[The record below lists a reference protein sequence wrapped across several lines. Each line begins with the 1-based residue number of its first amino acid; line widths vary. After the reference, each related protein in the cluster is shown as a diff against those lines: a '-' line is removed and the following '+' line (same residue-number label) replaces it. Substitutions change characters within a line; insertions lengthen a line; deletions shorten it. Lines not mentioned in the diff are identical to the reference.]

1 MKKQKLLTI
10 AIFLCIGFSAS
21 ISNAQVTVVTL
32 QDSISTNTKWTSN
45 KQYLIKGYVY
55 VTAGTTLTIEPGTII
70 KGDKN
75 SKGTLIIERGAKLM
89 AAGTLT
95 NPIVFTSNQAAGN
108 RSYGDWG
115 GLILCGSAP
124 TNWAAGQGQV
134 EGGPRSLYGGTD
146 AQDNSGI
153 LTYARIEFG
162 GIAFSP
168 NNEVNGLTLCGVGE
182 ATTIHH
188 IQVSYSGD
196 DSYEWF
202 GGNVNAKYLVSYR
215 GWDDDFD
222 NDIGYRGK
230 NQFLVSLRDPYA
242 ADQSGSKCFESDSY
256 QAGTKTGLAGDTSGV
271 TRPIFAN
278 VTAVGPL
285 VSPTSTAY
293 DPQFVSAAHIRRGS
307 SMSIL
312 NSLLIG
318 YPAGILIDES
328 SSSFG
333 STVANI
339 QDSLLEIS
347 GVAIAGIPSGGSPA
361 QKEILYVINGA
372 RSLTPTNA
380 SADTVTGNPFAPYNG
395 PFSWLKES
403 KHRNKIYANA
413 SNGLRLQSPFNLSNP
428 NFVPTSSSVI
438 CYNSKALPT
447 YMTDL
452 SHFAK
457 ADPFKNGK
465 VYPFDPSK
473 PINTDTSNWFAS
485 YNAPDFVPSSSPKLS
500 DPFFDKVNYIGAFS
514 GTQTTNDDWTKG
526 WCNWDPVNT
535 DYSKVLDPTAIN
547 NVEQKTLTASVY
559 PNPARETSTIAIS
572 LVKNA
577 DVVCNL
583 YDVAGKLVY
592 TTGKQNLSVGQSYI
606 IINTAQLP
614 EGIYYSNT
622 TSGNTT
628 VTNKIVVVK

>member
-1 MKKQKLLTI
+1 MLI
-10 AIFLCIGFSAS
+10 AFMCMTLMAKITE
-21 ISNAQVTVVTL
+21 AQVTVVDVK
-32 QDSISTNTKWTSN
+32 DSISTDTKWTCD
-45 KQYLIKGYVY
+45 KQYLLKGYVY
-55 VTAGTTLTIEPGTII
+55 VTSGTTLTIDPGTII

-75 SKGTLIIERGAKLM
+75 SKGTLIIERGAKIM
-89 AAGTLT
+89 AAGTLS

-115 GLILCGSAP
+115 GLIICGNAP
-124 TNWAAGQGQV
+124 TNWAAGQGQL
-134 EGGPRSLYGGTD
+134 EGGPRSLYGGTNED
-146 AQDNSGI
+146 DNSGV
-153 LTYARIEFG
+153 LTYVRIEFG

-168 NNEVNGLTLCGVGE
+168 NNEVNGLTLCGVGQK
-182 ATTIHH
+182 TTIHH

-222 NDIGYRGK
+222 NDVGYRGK

-256 QAGTKTGLAGDTSGV
+256 LSGTKTGLSGDTSGV
-271 TRPIFAN
+271 NRSIFTN

-293 DPQFVSAAHIRRGS
+293 DPQFVAAAHLRRGS
-307 SMSIL
+307 AMSLI

-318 YPAGILIDES
+318 YPCGILIDES

-339 QDSLLEIS
+339 QDSLLEVS
-347 GVAIAGIPSGGSPA
+347 GVAIAGIPSGGTPA
-361 QKEILYVINGA
+361 QKEVMYVINGA

-380 SADTVTGNPFAPYNG
+380 SADTVTGNPFAPYDG
-395 PFSWLKES
+395 PFSWFKES

-413 SNGLRLQSPFNLSNP
+413 QNGLKLQSPFNLSNP

-438 CYNSKALPT
+438 CYNSKALPA

-452 SHFAK
+452 SHFST

-465 VYPFDPSK
+465 VYPFNPAK
-473 PINTDTSNWFAS
+473 AINTDTSNWFAN
-485 YNAPDFVPSSSPKLS
+485 YNAPDMVPSSSPKLS
-500 DPFFDKVNYIGAFS
+500 DPFFDKVNFVGAFS
-514 GTQTTNDDWTKG
+514 GTGTTNDDWTKG

-535 DYSKVLDPTAIN
+535 DYNTVCNAAAI
-547 NVEQKTLTASVY
+547 KTIERSMDISIF
-559 PNPARETSTIAIS
+559 PNPSSEFTTVSIHLKKS
-572 LVKNA
+572 SEVSSS
-577 DVVCNL
+577 L
-583 YDVAGKLVY
+583 YDATGKLVY
-592 TTGKQNLSVGQSYI
+592 STSKQNLAAGENYI

-614 EGIYYSNT
+614 EGIYYHTVTN
-622 TSGNTT
+622 GQQN